1 MLSYCDRWKDYDMDI
16 TSAHESI
23 ADLCKTLQLLVA
35 LLGDEELVGQKQ
47 ERVGEGMFTVL

>member
-1 MLSYCDRWKDYDMDI
+1 MDI
-16 TSAHESI
+16 SSAHESI